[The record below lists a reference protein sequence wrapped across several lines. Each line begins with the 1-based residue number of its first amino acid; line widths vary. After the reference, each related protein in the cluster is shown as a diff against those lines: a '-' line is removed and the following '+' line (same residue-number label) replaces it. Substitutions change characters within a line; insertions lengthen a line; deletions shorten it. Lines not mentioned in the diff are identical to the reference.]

1 MLLKNCK
8 AMTGNFESKFKSFK
22 KWANLTVLPLSIAGV
37 VCGVILGMSLLTNI
51 SLIIFALVASLSF
64 MWFVPTGYVGYKTV
78 LSRLVEKTYY
88 PGLNWIIPFI
98 TDMYLMDTTVITRTI
113 TDTKKVKTR
122 NEVTLDY
129 TLTYKLDES
138 LVFQVFKQM
147 RENYWETHLAKWIDA
162 KFDTIVSW
170 LTYHEFQLRK
180 DEIEEMASKLIAE
193 EVDIKCV
200 EMSDGMIIGR
210 VTTRYDVHRS
220 IESVPSADDP
230 TQTIQIETTTLTER
244 TVTVKGVNFFE
255 FIDLKINKVKFEKDY
270 EEAMAKVAVSKA
282 RTIETKELQK
292 QVEIQAEARKK
303 ALIIEAE
310 GKAEAL
316 RLQGASENE
325 VRRVLG
331 EVLKDHPEL
340 LKQELAKNFPKV
352 FGGSTMIDLG
362 EMLGE
367 GK

>member
-1 MLLKNCK
+1 M
-8 AMTGNFESKFKSFK
+8 ATNFESKFKSFK
-22 KWANLTVLPLSIAGV
+22 KWANLTVLPLSLIGA
-37 VCGVILGMSLLTNI
+37 VCGVIFGISLLTNI
-51 SLIIFALVASLSF
+51 SLIILVLVASLSF
-64 MWFVPTGYVGYKTV
+64 MWFVPTGYVGYKTIF
-78 LSRLVEKTYY
+78 SRLVEKTYQ
-88 PGLNWIIPFI
+88 PGINWIIPFI
-98 TDMYLMDTTVITRTI
+98 TDTFLMDTTVITKSI

-129 TLTYKLDES
+129 TLTYKLDEK

-147 RENYWETHLAKWIDA
+147 RSDYWETHLLKWIDA

-193 EVDIKCV
+193 EVDKKCV
-200 EMSDGMIIGR
+200 DMSLGMISAR
-210 VTTRYDVHRS
+210 STVRYSISRS
-220 IESVPSADDP
+220 IEKVPSAEDP
-230 TQTIQIETTTLTER
+230 TQMIDIETTSLIER
-244 TVTVKGVNFFE
+244 RVNVTGVNFFE
-255 FIDLKINKVKFEKDY
+255 FIDLKINRVKFEEDY
-270 EEAMAKVAVSKA
+270 EKAMAKVAVAKA
-282 RTIETKELQK
+282 RTTETKELQK
-292 QVEIQAEARKK
+292 QVEIQAEAKKK

-331 EVLKDHPEL
+331 EILRDHPEL

-352 FGGSTMIDLG
+352 FGGSTMVNLD
-362 EMLGE
+362 EMLG
-367 GK
+367 K